1 MTGSTPCERA
11 VARMVGN
18 RRSQNS
24 APRCR
29 ASSHMCGWPV
39 SSIRRMIALATT
51 SRGARSASS
60 WTPCMNR
67 LPSKSTRNA
76 PSPRTASEI
85 SGCWP
90 RESGPRYITVGWNWT
105 NSRSRRVAPARSA
118 SAMPSPVDTAGL
130 VVWENTWPRPPEA
143 STTARQWTAP
153 TPSRTPLA
161 DHVQGDPCDAAVLGE
176 QQVDGEGV
184 LDHLDLGR
192 ALDGGD
198 QRPLDLR
205 TGRVAA
211 GVRDPV
217 AVVAALPGQRQ
228 LAVGVVVE
236 VGAER
241 DQLAD
246 RLGPFL
252 DQHPHRVEVAGAGA
266 RRPGCRTRAA
276 QGCPP
281 GRAPRRCRPA
291 PTGSSRRRARPW

>member
-1 MTGSTPCERA
+1 
-11 VARMVGN
+11 MVGK

-39 SSIRRMIALATT
+39 SFIRRMIALATT

-60 WTPCMNR
+60 CTPCMNR

-90 RESGPRYITVGWNWT
+90 RESGPRYITVGWNCT
-105 NSRSRRVAPARSA
+105 NSRSRSTAPARSA
-118 SAMPSPVDTAGL
+118 TAIPSPVETAGL
-130 VVWENTWPRPPEA
+130 VVWENTWPSPPLA
-143 STTARQWTAP
+143 STTARHSTAP
-153 TPSRTPLA
+153 TPSRWPSPITCRVSPATPPSSA
-161 DHVQGDPCDAAVLGE
+161 SSRSTASACWID
-176 QQVDGEGV
+176 
-184 LDHLDLGR
+184 LDLGR
-192 ALDGGD
+192 LLDRRD
-198 QRPLDLR
+198 QRPLDL
-205 TGRVAA
+205 GAGGVAA

-217 AVVAALPGQRQ
+217 AVVAALAGQRE

-246 RLGPFL
+246 GVRPLGH
-252 DQHPHRVEVAGAGA
+252 QHPYGVRGRRRRR
-266 RRPGCRTRAA
+266 RRPGCRPRAA
-276 QGCPP
+276 RGCPP
-281 GRAPRRCRPA
+281 GRARRRCRPA